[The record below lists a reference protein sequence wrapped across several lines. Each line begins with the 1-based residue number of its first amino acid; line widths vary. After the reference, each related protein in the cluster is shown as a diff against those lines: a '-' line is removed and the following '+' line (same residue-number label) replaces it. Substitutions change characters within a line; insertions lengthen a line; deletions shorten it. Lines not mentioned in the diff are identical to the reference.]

1 MAITDLQISDT
12 LQTSAPSIKY
22 TGNEGP
28 QAPQRMA
35 SQPDPTAEMN
45 DFSMNV
51 FGRPLHQLTPRELES
66 LYQLMNE
73 QSRAPQQDSGI
84 MKAAYGGMMRQKYGL
99 GKFVRKLIPNEI
111 AAVAEKAAPFVAP
124 FNPLAAGLMG
134 GIGSFDR
141 TGNLMGSAARGL
153 GTYGLG
159 QGARFLGGA
168 ELQPGLSLKMPGG
181 ASSGIGQYFSKPYQ
195 PGQDIF
201 SKTKERFFPGK
212 EEITEKVFKEQMSPG
227 GPAKYIENLNP
238 ARIIEKTDTGKILKT
253 IDKFAIPIL
262 LGSMGIAAATAKPQ
276 DMEEAVKMSRG
287 TGLDIDVIRKEVQD
301 ALAGGE
307 EAWAIL
313 QQKYPYV
320 GEFPTKKAEG
330 GRIGLYAGGVPSPY
344 SMEDARK
351 TSMQDKMGGIT
362 DVMKRADLFRSGD
375 VGQMYRAQGGRIGYR
390 NGIGPNQ
397 GSPGIMS
404 QAMTDTEVEDA
415 FGVTLEQ
422 ERAITDQQVEDAFG
436 ISVDDTSPVE
446 IIRYKDLFRRLTE
459 PRDGQMG
466 KEYIKPIG
474 TIGEEKTMTPLSE
487 QSIYQNLMLLVEM
500 FKNQGMNDAD
510 ALDAAQSYFGDRGFG
525 RAQGGR
531 IGFDAGKNYEA
542 KIKEL
547 MDKGLSRELAEI
559 MVMSGP
565 SSDRYDVDEKASGGR
580 IGYKDGTGSRNRMS
594 ALMFKLSNGT
604 ITGEEMIE
612 LRNIQSASGFSS
624 ANKAS
629 GGRIGAEEGGIMDLG
644 GMEKDYRNDG
654 GFVPIGEY
662 EKKDDVPAR
671 LSKNEFV
678 FTADAVRGAGG
689 GDIDKGAE
697 MMENMMKH
705 LEQGGQIS
713 EDSQGLAG
721 AQEMFDVSERLGEVI

>member
-1 MAITDLQISDT
+1 MGPKSGIFTTKPFDGAYNLGSGTKTQGIRDFMSGVKEKVMPTEKITETIVEKDLPFDLKNKKAIE
-12 LQTSAPSIKY
+12 
-22 TGNEGP
+22 EGLKKG
-28 QAPQRMA
+28 
-35 SQPDPTAEMN
+35 T
-45 DFSMNV
+45 
-51 FGRPLHQLTPRELES
+51 
-66 LYQLMNE
+66 
-73 QSRAPQQDSGI
+73 SGI
-84 MKAAYGGMMRQKYGL
+84 MNFIDK
-99 GKFVRKLIPNEI
+99 N
-111 AAVAEKAAPFVAP
+111 
-124 FNPLAAGLMG
+124 
-134 GIGSFDR
+134 
-141 TGNLMGSAARGL
+141 
-153 GTYGLG
+153 
-159 QGARFLGGA
+159 
-168 ELQPGLSLKMPGG
+168 
-181 ASSGIGQYFSKPYQ
+181 
-195 PGQDIF
+195 
-201 SKTKERFFPGK
+201 
-212 EEITEKVFKEQMSPG
+212 
-227 GPAKYIENLNP
+227 AKY
-238 ARIIEKTDTGKILKT
+238 
-253 IDKFAIPIL
+253 IL

-307 EAWAIL
+307 ETWAIL

-474 TIGEEKTMTPLSE
+474 TIGEEKIIENPRREIGEEEAMTPLSE

-547 MDKGLSRELAEI
+547 MDKGLSRELAEV
-559 MVMSGP
+559 MVMSGL
-565 SSDRYDVDEKASGGR
+565 SSDRYDIEEKASGGR

-654 GFVPIGEY
+654 GFVPIGGK
-662 EKKDDVPAR
+662 EKADDVPAR

-678 FTADAVRGAGG
+678 FTADAVRGAGE

-697 MMENMMKH
+697 IMENMMKH

-721 AQEMFDVSERLGEVI
+721 AQEMFDVSERIGEVI

>member
-12 LQTSAPSIKY
+12 LETSAPSIKY

-28 QAPQRMA
+28 QAPQQMA
-35 SQPDPTAEMN
+35 SMEAGQEGTLEDIYFELLGEGFSPEEAAKRAREFYN
-45 DFSMNV
+45 DMSS
-51 FGRPLHQLTPRELES
+51 Q
-66 LYQLMNE
+66 
-73 QSRAPQQDSGI
+73 APQQDSGI

-111 AAVAEKAAPFVAP
+111 ARAAEVAAPFVAP
-124 FNPLAAGLMG
+124 FNAPLAGLMG

-141 TGNLMGSAARGL
+141 TGNLMGSALRGL
-153 GTYGLG
+153 GTYGMG
-159 QGARFLGGA
+159 KVASGIGGGGYQGGKTLNPFSGDFYTQFSKPYGT
-168 ELQPGLSLKMPGG
+168 K
-181 ASSGIGQYFSKPYQ
+181 SGIGQMFEGGKFKLP
-195 PGQDIF
+195 F
-201 SKTKERFFPGK
+201 GK

-238 ARIIEKTDTGKILKT
+238 AKIIEKTDTGKLG
-253 IDKFAIPIL
+253 KFIESLTDTTAKKII
-262 LGSMGIAAATAKPQ
+262 LGSMVGTGIYTAYTQGKAEIADLAQ
-276 DMEEAVKMSRG
+276 VARG
-287 TGLDIDVIRKEVQD
+287 EGLDIDGIRAEVQA

-375 VGQMYRAQGGRIGYR
+375 VGQMYMAEGG
-390 NGIGPNQ
+390 
-397 GSPGIMS
+397 
-404 QAMTDTEVEDA
+404 
-415 FGVTLEQ
+415 
-422 ERAITDQQVEDAFG
+422 
-436 ISVDDTSPVE
+436 
-446 IIRYKDLFRRLTE
+446 
-459 PRDGQMG
+459 
-466 KEYIKPIG
+466 
-474 TIGEEKTMTPLSE
+474 
-487 QSIYQNLMLLVEM
+487 
-500 FKNQGMNDAD
+500 
-510 ALDAAQSYFGDRGFG
+510 
-525 RAQGGR
+525 
-531 IGFDAGKNYEA
+531 
-542 KIKEL
+542 L
-547 MDKGLSRELAEI
+547 MD
-559 MVMSGP
+559 M
-565 SSDRYDVDEKASGGR
+565 
-580 IGYKDGTGSRNRMS
+580 
-594 ALMFKLSNGT
+594 
-604 ITGEEMIE
+604 
-612 LRNIQSASGFSS
+612 
-624 ANKAS
+624 
-629 GGRIGAEEGGIMDLG
+629 G

-678 FTADAVRGAGG
+678 FTADAVRGAGE

-697 MMENMMKH
+697 IMENMMKH

-721 AQEMFDVSERLGEVI
+721 AQEMFDVSERIGEVI